1 MRCEVGSVYWGV
13 DQVLLR
19 VVHDEMFEAPVSPQ
33 LRTRNPMKQAANSL
47 QITREEECCQTA
59 KGKTVLALQENG
71 IFGPF

>member
-1 MRCEVGSVYWGV
+1 
-13 DQVLLR
+13 
-19 VVHDEMFEAPVSPQ
+19 MFEAPVSPQ